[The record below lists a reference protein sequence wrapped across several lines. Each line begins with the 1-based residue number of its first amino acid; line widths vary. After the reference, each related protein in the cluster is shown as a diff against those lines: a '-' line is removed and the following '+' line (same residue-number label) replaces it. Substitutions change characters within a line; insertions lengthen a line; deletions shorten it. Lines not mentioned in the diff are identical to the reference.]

1 MEELGIIAAEGV
13 LFYTEKMSIA
23 ELYDTRAWMTN
34 FSKKSR
40 CSGDWKTIAP
50 GEFAVWVE

>member
-1 MEELGIIAAEGV
+1 MEELGIIASEII
-13 LFYTEKMSIA
+13 LIYLEKMGIA
-23 ELYDTRAWMTN
+23 ELDDTRALMTN

-40 CSGDWKTIAP
+40 CSGDYKEIAP